1 MRVIRFEFTGNIPNP
16 CGTLVEG
23 GMTMQNSKLFPMS
36 LFFLGMCI
44 LCGSLYIGIQLESL
58 RQEIRTPHGGLMTME
73 ETASYLSI
81 TMDELD
87 DILRD
92 DRIEKGK
99 MTMYETY
106 RFLPYLE
113 INDELRFNKDQ
124 LDLYIEYRT
133 LNHN

>member
-1 MRVIRFEFTGNIPNP
+1 
-16 CGTLVEG
+16 
-23 GMTMQNSKLFPMS
+23 MQNSKLFPMS
-36 LFFLGMCI
+36 MFFLGMCI

-58 RQEIRTPHGGLMTME
+58 RQEIRTPQGGLMTME

-99 MTMYETY
+99 ISMYDTY
-106 RFLPYLE
+106 RFLPYME
-113 INDELRFNKDQ
+113 INDELRFSKEQ
-124 LDLYIEYRT
+124 LDLYIAYRT

>member
-1 MRVIRFEFTGNIPNP
+1 
-16 CGTLVEG
+16 
-23 GMTMQNSKLFPMS
+23 MQNSKLFPMS
-36 LFFLGMCI
+36 MFFLGMCI

-58 RQEIRTPHGGLMTME
+58 RQEIHTPQGGLMTME
-73 ETASYLSI
+73 ETAEYLSI

-99 MTMYETY
+99 MSMYDTY

-124 LDLYIEYRT
+124 LDLYIAYRT